1 MAEYVRVA
9 KDFGQDFETHRIRL
23 HLSEIRLSHWGSV
36 VGITDMDAETP
47 LRCSPEEQ
55 EVAQRTLKQIIKL
68 FQVTEEKAKGLER
81 RSSEPELSD
90 RMRKLCDKM
99 NKLALGRTNK
109 ASKAKDGLY
118 AKTKWAL
125 FSREGFV
132 NLVESITSL
141 VTDLV
146 SAFPDGIREKRER
159 LCDEDAAELVANEPE
174 LSTLLKDA
182 LGKDDEQMQ
191 GALQK
196 AVAATH
202 QNTAT
207 FSGSDVKPTKHS
219 LQLVPIR
226 SLVQVAASE
235 PRRVPITTLR
245 RSITFS
251 TPAAFK
257 LYEPI
262 TAAARTTRDN
272 SVANMPETSV
282 RRVDP
287 HKLGKITFKK
297 SEDLIDEW
305 DIEYDGTEGEANAGT
320 LKQAAEELVNT
331 NTPVAFP
338 TETVY
343 GLGADATRSAAV
355 KEIFASK
362 GRPADNPLIVHI
374 HSLPQ
379 LRALLL
385 GKLDVVGDGK
395 DAGKDPIP
403 DIYRPVIE
411 RFWPGPLTIIL
422 PAPENSILAPEVT
435 AGLPTF
441 GARMP
446 RSIIALSLLRLCGR
460 PLAAPSANAST
471 RPSPTAAEHVYDDLN
486 GKLNLIIDGGPC
498 EVGVESTVIDG
509 LSSPPAILR
518 PGGITVEQ
526 LRQCPGWENV
536 VVGYKDKQAE
546 DSSKPRAPGMKYR
559 HYSPKASVLL
569 FEAGANQPTSDELK
583 SKRRIGV
590 IRTRSWDKVL
600 GLGAE
605 KVKTSD
611 ANGPGICASPDTAA
625 SLDANDSPSRL
636 SNLLRSV
643 TQHQIPH
650 ADHYIVK
657 PEAVQ
662 VWEINL
668 GAKTEDVARGLFSA
682 LRELDKKGVEVIYV
696 EGIDDKTGDDIAAAV
711 MNRLR
716 KAAEIRI

>member
-1 MAEYVRVA
+1 
-9 KDFGQDFETHRIRL
+9 
-23 HLSEIRLSHWGSV
+23 
-36 VGITDMDAETP
+36 
-47 LRCSPEEQ
+47 
-55 EVAQRTLKQIIKL
+55 
-68 FQVTEEKAKGLER
+68 
-81 RSSEPELSD
+81 
-90 RMRKLCDKM
+90 
-99 NKLALGRTNK
+99 
-109 ASKAKDGLY
+109 
-118 AKTKWAL
+118 
-125 FSREGFV
+125 
-132 NLVESITSL
+132 
-141 VTDLV
+141 
-146 SAFPDGIREKRER
+146 
-159 LCDEDAAELVANEPE
+159 
-174 LSTLLKDA
+174 
-182 LGKDDEQMQ
+182 
-191 GALQK
+191 
-196 AVAATH
+196 
-202 QNTAT
+202 
-207 FSGSDVKPTKHS
+207 
-219 LQLVPIR
+219 
-226 SLVQVAASE
+226 
-235 PRRVPITTLR
+235 
-245 RSITFS
+245 
-251 TPAAFK
+251 
-257 LYEPI
+257 
-262 TAAARTTRDN
+262 
-272 SVANMPETSV
+272 MPETSV
-282 RRVDP
+282 QRVDP
-287 HKLGKITFKK
+287 QKLGRITFQK

-305 DIEYDGTEGEANAGT
+305 DIQYDDAEGDADAGT
-320 LKQAAEELVNT
+320 LKQAAHELMST

-385 GKLDVVGDGK
+385 GKLDFVGDGK

-403 DIYRPVIE
+403 EIYRPVIE

-435 AGLPTF
+435 AGLTTF

-518 PGGITVEQ
+518 PGGVTVEQ

-569 FEAGANQPTSDELK
+569 FEAGASQPTPDELK
-583 SKRRIGV
+583 SKRRIGI
-590 IRTRSWDKVL
+590 IRTKSWDSVL
-600 GLGAE
+600 GISAE
-605 KVKTSD
+605 KVKTLD
-611 ANGPGICASPDTAA
+611 AGGPVLCGPLDTV
-625 SLDANDSPSRL
+625 SLDVNDSSSRL

-643 TQHQIPH
+643 AQHQIPH
-650 ADHYIVK
+650 ADHYVVK

-682 LRELDKKGVEVIYV
+682 LRELDKKGVETIFV
-696 EGIDDKTGDDIAAAV
+696 EGIDDRTGDDIAAAV

-716 KAAEIRI
+716 KAAEIRT